1 MIVTEKEQGQVREQA
16 HEEQEREHQR
26 ELELGDSAGATAERE
41 LGDRAG
47 GGAEGAGV
55 GEARRAGASVI
66 VWEQDQEHVWEQ
78 AQEE

>member
-16 HEEQEREHQR
+16 HEEQEREQQR
-26 ELELGDSAGATAERE
+26 ERE

-47 GGAEGAGV
+47 GGAGGAGV

-66 VWEQDQEHVWEQ
+66 VWEQDQEHVREQ